1 MFKSWKTTVFGLL
14 GSALQAYLGGMN
26 WKSFAAAAPTLIIGA
41 LAKDADVSGKFELG
55 K

>member
-26 WKSFAAAAPTLIIGA
+26 WKSIAMAAPTLIVGA